1 MSLPLSDIRVVEI
14 GQVFAGPFAAMLLA
28 DQGAQVIKIEPPQG
42 ELGRQLVPSYP
53 GSGGLSLAYLT
64 FNRNKRSIVVDMSK
78 PQGREVVYSLVRLA
92 DVLVINMR
100 LGARRRRGVTYEEM
114 ANINPKLIYASITG
128 NGEAGPDAD
137 LLGNDFVTQARMG
150 DMAGRRLAGSPPPE
164 VTLFNHFDMV
174 AAMLTAYAV
183 VLALREREHT
193 GQGQKVEVSV
203 LESALACQTVQ
214 MTRVGSSDDSY
225 GVRAAMT
232 GNYLCSDG
240 RYIYVNIGFPPGGQ
254 RWANLCRIVGLE
266 HLAEEPAFDSTE
278 KLIQNADEICAMLS
292 SQFAARPAAE
302 WEALLKA
309 GDLVAS
315 VVKEISEVYDD
326 PQVVANEM
334 ITEFEQPG
342 LGSIKTTNV
351 PFRMSNAINKPR
363 SWRHAPTLGENT
375 DEVLQELGHTS
386 EDIQELRLQGVVS

>member
-14 GQVFAGPFAAMLLA
+14 GQIFAGPFAAMLLA

-53 GSGGLSLAYLT
+53 GSGGLSLAFLT

-128 NGEAGPDAD
+128 NGEAGPEAD
-137 LLGNDFVTQARMG
+137 LPGNDFVTQARMG
-150 DMAGRRLAGSPPPE
+150 DMAGRRLAGTPPPE

-174 AAMLTAYAV
+174 AAMLTTCAV
-183 VLALREREHT
+183 LLALREREHT

-203 LESALACQTVQ
+203 LESALACQAVQ

-225 GVRAAMT
+225 GVRGVP

-240 RYIYVNIGFPPGGQ
+240 RYIYINIRQ

-266 HLAEEPAFDSTE
+266 HLAEDPAFDSTE
-278 KLIQNADEICAMLS
+278 KQNQKADEISAMLS
-292 SQFAARPAAE
+292 RQFAARPAAE

-309 GDLVAS
+309 GDIIAS

-351 PFRMSNAINKPR
+351 PFRMSSAIHKPG

-386 EDIQELRLQGVVS
+386 EDIQELRLQGVVF